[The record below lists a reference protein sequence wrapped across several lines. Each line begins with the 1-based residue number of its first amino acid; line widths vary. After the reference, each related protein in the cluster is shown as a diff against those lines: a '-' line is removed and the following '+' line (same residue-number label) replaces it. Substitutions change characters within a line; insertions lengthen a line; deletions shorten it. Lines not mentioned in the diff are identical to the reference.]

1 MTPASHALRALPE
14 SAGAE
19 AYLRHQI
26 QTLDTENIAD
36 LATKAGRLED
46 VITLWYGEGD
56 VVTPPFIRDAAKA
69 ALDAGRTFYEPN
81 MRGYPPLNAA
91 LSAYQTRVHGRPIP
105 VERSTVTP
113 GGMQALLVAMEMVCD
128 HGDNVVYVEPQW
140 PNIRRVIH
148 LVGGEPRAVSLD
160 IDGADLS
167 LDLDKLFAA
176 CDGHTRAIFLS
187 TPSNPSGW
195 TAARA
200 ELQALLDFSRER
212 GIWIVSDEVYNRL
225 WFGDGLSA
233 PSIREIAEDED
244 LVLTINTF
252 SKAWAMTGW
261 RIGWLG
267 HPVSV
272 APKVAAMT
280 QYMNSGTAPF
290 VQAGAVA
297 ALEEGEPFVA
307 EMRGR
312 CRAGRDAAYDAL
324 ERIDSIVL
332 PAKPKGGMYAF
343 FRIDGQDDARAACGM
358 ILEKA
363 RVGLAPGFMFGDA
376 SHAFLRMCVCRDE
389 AVVAEAS
396 ERIAR
401 ALA

>member
-1 MTPASHALRALPE
+1 MSSH
-14 SAGAE
+14 
-19 AYLRHQI
+19 
-26 QTLDTENIAD
+26 N
-36 LATKAGRLED
+36 
-46 VITLWYGEGD
+46 
-56 VVTPPFIRDAAKA
+56 
-69 ALDAGRTFYEPN
+69 GRTS
-81 MRGYPPLNAA
+81 AA
-91 LSAYQTRVHGRPIP
+91 S
-105 VERSTVTP
+105 ST
-113 GGMQALLVAMEMVCD
+113 
-128 HGDNVVYVEPQW
+128 
-140 PNIRRVIH
+140 

-176 CDGHTRAIFLS
+176 CDARTRAIFLS

-195 TAARA
+195 TATRA
-200 ELQALLDFSRER
+200 ELQALLDFSRQS
-212 GIWIVSDEVYNRL
+212 GIWLVSDEVYNRL
-225 WFGDGLSA
+225 WFGEGESA

-307 EMRGR
+307 EMRAR

-324 ERIDSIVL
+324 ERIGRVVL
-332 PAKPKGGMYAF
+332 PAKPRGGMYAF
-343 FRIDGQDDARAACGM
+343 FRIEGQDHARAACGM
-358 ILEKA
+358 ILDEA

-376 SHAFLRMCVCRDE
+376 SRAFLRMCICRDE